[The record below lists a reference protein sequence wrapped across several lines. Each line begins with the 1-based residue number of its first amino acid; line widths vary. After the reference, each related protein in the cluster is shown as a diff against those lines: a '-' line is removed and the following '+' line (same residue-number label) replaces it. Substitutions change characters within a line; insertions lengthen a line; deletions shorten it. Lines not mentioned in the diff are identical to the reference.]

1 VSPAALILAALFTV
15 APQGD
20 IGARIAGSAAAAQD
34 LQGPMDG
41 SWALIDAHGRV
52 RFLFQIVD
60 PASGEENFQ
69 IAWREPGID
78 GALGGVSAARRTRD
92 HIAFEFDVRGAPA
105 RVDLRRSG
113 GGSWRGTLRFA
124 GVSSAVSLRRPG

>member
-1 VSPAALILAALFTV
+1 VSPATLILAALFAT

-41 SWALIDAHGRV
+41 SWALIDARGRV

-60 PASGEENFQ
+60 PASGDENLQ
-69 IAWREPGID
+69 IAWREPTAD
-78 GALGGVSAARRTRD
+78 GALGVVSAARRTRD
-92 HIAFEFDVRGAPA
+92 HIAFEFYVRGAPTHLE
-105 RVDLRRSG
+105 LRRSG
-113 GGSWRGTLRFA
+113 GGSWRGRLRSV
-124 GVSSAVSLRRPG
+124 GVSSVVSLRRPG